1 MALERGDVVAMQEPH
16 QRTGLRIPR
25 GKSVI
30 LEIAQKTRGEIET
43 FATATGHAAVPSMEP
58 RSGQAICVDAGAP
71 KKESCATP
79 QFHTLLYYSWRGR
92 NSSLDLSGLPHSFPI

>member
-1 MALERGDVVAMQEPH
+1 MQEPH

-43 FATATGHAAVPSMEP
+43 FATATGHATVPSPEP
-58 RSGQAICVDAGAP
+58 RARQGKKGLGVGRRMTTTTPIGHNYAP
-71 KKESCATP
+71 N
-79 QFHTLLYYSWRGR
+79 RGR
-92 NSSLDLSGLPHSFPI
+92 VREILEIRPLNSC